1 MTPQLK
7 LRQLRLLG
15 DRHSCESATGWA
27 DRNSNIGIWG
37 WVVWL
42 IEIIGV
48 DDDKLAGL
56 KDRVSSYPRS
66 VPTDAKKLG
75 ILEVNL
81 NKVNLKNFIITKI

>member
-1 MTPQLK
+1 
-7 LRQLRLLG
+7 
-15 DRHSCESATGWA
+15 
-27 DRNSNIGIWG
+27 
-37 WVVWL
+37 VWL
-42 IEIIGV
+42 FEIIGV

-66 VPTDAKKLG
+66 VPTDVKKLG